1 MNVGVK
7 ISPEMPFFLL
17 EIFFFLFGDPFSLLG
32 GRETK
37 WDLKRETQIC
47 EIQPKGLAFLLET
60 PFISPKTHLGKIRFV
75 VKEIYGHWRE
85 GLAGDSLG
93 RDKTCRERFG
103 SKRKY
108 VEILLFL
115 ASLNIFTGVLCLL
128 LKNYILTAS

>member
-1 MNVGVK
+1 M
-7 ISPEMPFFLL
+7 
-17 EIFFFLFGDPFSLLG
+17 
-32 GRETK
+32 
-37 WDLKRETQIC
+37 
-47 EIQPKGLAFLLET
+47 
-60 PFISPKTHLGKIRFV
+60 
-75 VKEIYGHWRE
+75 KEIYGHWRE

-128 LKNYILTAS
+128 LKNYILTAN